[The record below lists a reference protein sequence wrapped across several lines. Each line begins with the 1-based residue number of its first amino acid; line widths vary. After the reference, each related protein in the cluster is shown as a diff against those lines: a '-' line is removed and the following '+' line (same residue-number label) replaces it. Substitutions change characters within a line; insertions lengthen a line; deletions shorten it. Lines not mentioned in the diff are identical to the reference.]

1 MSMFDEL
8 LNKAETVPVT
18 AQLGEQDYRR
28 LMDLQAAT
36 AVGHRGALVKALIVD
51 ALAAAE
57 VKLGG
62 VERVAA
68 QAVAADPEGKRYERK
83 TRHG

>member
-8 LNKAETVPVT
+8 LNEAEKVPVT

-36 AVGHRGALVKALIVD
+36 AVANRGALVKALIVD

-62 VERVAA
+62 VATVADRA
-68 QAVAADPEGKRYERK
+68 KRADPEGKRYERK
-83 TRHG
+83 TRQG